1 MTTAAE
7 ARKLAEFHGQ
17 ENLPAHIRDALR
29 DLADQIDALTTAALP
44 MSDEQVETEFGKS
57 YKRDLELW
65 QLSQENKD
73 FYLGA
78 IAALHR
84 LTAFRAGCKA
94 AEEFHEIN
102 GECGQTWRAE

>member
-1 MTTAAE
+1 MTTPVAE
-7 ARKLAEFHGQ
+7 IKRWWDRLDDLPTPPKVMSAMDDEIAE
-17 ENLPAHIRDALR
+17 LRDAF
-29 DLADQIDALTTAALP
+29 AKSAALP

-102 GECGQTWRAE
+102 GSTQ

>member
-1 MTTAAE
+1 MTTPAE
-7 ARKLAEFHGQ
+7 ARKLAEYRGH
-17 ENLPAHIRDALR
+17 EHPATHIRDALR
-29 DLADQIDALTTAALP
+29 NLADQIDAMTDAALP
-44 MSDEQVETEFGKS
+44 MTNEQVETEFGKS

-73 FYLGA
+73 FYLGS

-102 GECGQTWRAE
+102 GEAA

>member
-1 MTTAAE
+1 MAEPIKTWQRRVKEGTWEGDAMKLEIDDLRVRVAELESVNRMT
-7 ARKLAEFHGQ
+7 
-17 ENLPAHIRDALR
+17 
-29 DLADQIDALTTAALP
+29 
-44 MSDEQVETEFGKS
+44 DEQVETEFGKS

-102 GECGQTWRAE
+102 GESN